1 MVLPC
6 AAVHAVLPVVLLVL
20 LTASDA
26 SAHRGSVTY
35 LIVEP
40 TGAGANVTADI
51 EIVDAAMELGLGEDA
66 AEDAVL
72 AQTDRIDAFV
82 RVGIWL
88 ESESGRCDSTLGPI
102 TRASSTDA
110 PRLEIAIAYRCPMP
124 ATSLTLHDDTIFAGD
139 AQHETFVRERFGS
152 GTDTRVLRVGRQST
166 RLGEPASLSSLLG
179 QFAWEGVMHLLT
191 GYDHLLFLLS
201 LLLTTGELAAKR
213 GHRAALRDIAF
224 VVTAFTIGHS
234 ITLIIA
240 AMGVLVLPAR
250 FVESVIAG
258 SIVVVAVINIVRPEA
273 RKQMPW
279 LALGFGLIHGF
290 GFSSVLA
297 DLGLP
302 SRARVLS
309 LLSFNVGIEIAQLGC
324 VLLAIGPLEWMA
336 RQQGYRTWVVRGGS
350 GCIVVLAGFWMIE
363 RALGLG

>member
-1 MVLPC
+1 MRKSL
-6 AAVHAVLPVVLLVL
+6 VVLGLFVVVAAAL
-20 LTASDA
+20 APGHAT
-26 SAHRGSVTY
+26 AHRGSATY
-35 LIVEP
+35 LVVEP
-40 TGAGANVTADI
+40 TDDGARITCDV

-66 AEDAVL
+66 TEQEVL
-72 AQTDRIDAFV
+72 AHAEQLDDWILG
-82 RVGIWL
+82 GITL
-88 ESESGRCDSTLGPI
+88 TSDGGPCTGSAGPVHRADSE
-102 TRASSTDA
+102 DA
-110 PRLEIAIAYRCPMP
+110 PRFELALGYVCPAP
-124 ATSLTLHDDTIFAGD
+124 VTHLVLHDATIFASD

-152 GTDTRVLRVGRQST
+152 GDETRVLRVGRQEAP
-166 RLGEPASLSSLLG
+166 LGAPASLGTLLG

-213 GHRAALRDIAF
+213 GQRAALRDIGL
-224 VVTAFTIGHS
+224 VVTAFTLGHS
-234 ITLIIA
+234 VTLIIA
-240 AMGVLVLPAR
+240 ALGVLVLPAR
-250 FVESVIAG
+250 LVESVIAG
-258 SIVVVAVINIVRPEA
+258 SIVVVAVMNIVRPES

-279 LALGFGLIHGF
+279 LALGFGLVHGF

-309 LLSFNVGIEIAQLGC
+309 LLSFNVGIELAQLGC

-336 RQQGYRTWVVRGGS
+336 KKPGYRQWVVRGGS
-350 GCIVVLAGFWMIE
+350 LGIAVLAGFWMIE

>member
-1 MVLPC
+1 VRASLIIT
-6 AAVHAVLPVVLLVL
+6 LSVLLI
-20 LTASDA
+20 ASDA
-26 SAHRGSVTY
+26 AAHRGSATY

-40 TGAGANVTADI
+40 TDDGANVTADV
-51 EIVDAAMELGLGEDA
+51 EIVDAAMELGMGEDA
-66 AEDAVL
+66 SHDAVL
-72 AQTDRIDAFV
+72 AQTERIHGWIAA
-82 RVGIWL
+82 GIWL
-88 ESESGRCDSTLGPI
+88 EGRGGRCEPTLGPI
-102 TRASSTDA
+102 ARATSEDA
-110 PRLEIAIAYRCPMP
+110 PRLEVAIAYRCPTP
-124 ATSLTLHDDTIFAGD
+124 RGSLTLHDDTIFASD
-139 AQHETFVRERFGS
+139 AQHETFVRERFGT
-152 GTDTRVLRVGRQST
+152 GTETRVLRVGRQT
-166 RLGEPASLSSLLG
+166 APLGEPASMGSLLA

-213 GHRAALRDIAF
+213 GHRAALRDVAF
-224 VVTAFTIGHS
+224 VVTAFTLGHS
-234 ITLIIA
+234 VTLIIA
-240 AMGVLVLPAR
+240 ALGVLVLPAR

-258 SIVVVAVINIVRPEA
+258 SIVVVAVMNIARPES

-279 LALGFGLIHGF
+279 LALGFGLVHGF

-309 LLSFNVGIEIAQLGC
+309 LLSFNVGIELAQLGC

-336 RQQGYRTWVVRGGS
+336 RQQGYRSWVVRGGS
-350 GCIVVLAGFWMIE
+350 ACIVVLAGFWMIE

>member
-1 MVLPC
+1 LR
-6 AAVHAVLPVVLLVL
+6 HALLVL
-20 LTASDA
+20 ALLLVASDA
-26 SAHRGSVTY
+26 SAHRGSATY

-40 TGAGANVTADI
+40 TDDGANITADV
-51 EIVDAAMELGLGEDA
+51 EIVDAAMELGMGEDA
-66 AEDAVL
+66 SHDAVL
-72 AQTDRIDAFV
+72 AAADRIHAWLHEGV
-82 RVGIWL
+82 WL
-88 ESESGRCDSTLGPI
+88 EARGGRCASTLGPI
-102 TRASSTDA
+102 TRATSEDA
-110 PRLEIAIAYRCPMP
+110 PRLEVAITYRCPSP
-124 ATSLTLHDDTIFAGD
+124 RGSLTLHDDTIFASD
-139 AQHETFVRERFGS
+139 AQHETFVRERFGT
-152 GTDTRVLRVGRQST
+152 GTETRVLRVGRQT
-166 RLGEPASLSSLLG
+166 AALGEPASMSSLLG

-224 VVTAFTIGHS
+224 VVTAFTVGHS

-240 AMGVLVLPAR
+240 ALGVLVLPAR

-258 SIVVVAVINIVRPEA
+258 SIVVVAVMNIVRPES

-309 LLSFNVGIEIAQLGC
+309 LLSFNVGIEAAQLGC

-336 RQQGYRTWVVRGGS
+336 RQQGYRNWVVRGGS
-350 GCIVVLAGFWMIE
+350 ACIVVLAGFWMIE